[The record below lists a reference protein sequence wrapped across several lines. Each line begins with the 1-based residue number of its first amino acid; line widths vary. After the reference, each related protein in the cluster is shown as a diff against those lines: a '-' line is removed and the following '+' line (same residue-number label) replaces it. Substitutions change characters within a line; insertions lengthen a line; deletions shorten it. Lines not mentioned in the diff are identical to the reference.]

1 MMKNRK
7 IIIIVTILTV
17 LMMGFQ
23 TAFVSAESLSEIRQ
37 QIKEKEAALEKGRT
51 EEQSLA
57 SQVTAMEEQL
67 AKLDVAIAE
76 GEDELKKLEKEVLEA
91 EEKVEKQ
98 TDDLNS
104 RLRNMYKTS
113 SVGYL
118 DVLLESGSFSEFL
131 TNLELVKKIYN
142 NDQEILKELEDAHKT
157 LESKRQ
163 EAEELQAE
171 LEESRKVTAEN
182 KAVIEAKKNE
192 IAASNKK
199 TQQMLDELEADA
211 DRITAD
217 TPGYSGSD
225 SSYSGGIMAWPSP
238 TCRIITSPFGYRT
251 RPYSGFHNGIDL
263 AMYGSAHGQPIV
275 AANSGTVIRASW
287 YGGYGNCVMIDHGGG
302 YVTLYAHAS
311 KLLVRSGQ
319 YVSRGEKIAL
329 IGNTG
334 NSFGAHLHFEV
345 RINGKRVNPYP
356 TYISP

>member
-7 IIIIVTILTV
+7 IIIITVMVTV
-17 LMMGFQ
+17 LMMSFQ

-37 QIKEKEAALEKGRT
+37 QIKEKEAALEKGKN

-67 AKLDVAIAE
+67 AKLDAAIAE

-142 NDQEILKELEDAHKT
+142 NDQEILKELEDTHKT

-238 TCRIITSPFGYRT
+238 TCRIITSHFGYRT

-263 AMYGSAHGQPIV
+263 AMYGNAHGQPIV